1 MAWRFHPSKFK
12 NTTPKTP
19 KKEDTIFDVP
29 VGTLSSGNNGIQCS
43 SSLISFNLD
52 GEGGV
57 AFRGKLGVL
66 PVDAR
71 GRRQR
76 KDMTIVCA
84 HSEPLN
90 DFTFF
95 PFDANLLATCCRD
108 ERLKLWRIDNPL
120 ECRSIGDASAVL
132 DLGADFYLECLAPH
146 RTASQLLAAAYD
158 SRVGI
163 VDIAREAVALEM
175 RVSSLDEH
183 INSIAWSY
191 DGKLLAA
198 LGDKGRHGAILDP
211 RCNEPVADS
220 LNVHGGSGRE
230 CRVIFAGIG
239 KIVTS
244 GFTNQRTQEIRLFDA
259 RNWRSA
265 EHVQEY
271 SPSTGVLLPL
281 YDDDT
286 KLLLLAGKGTNRLII
301 TEIQS
306 KAPVVSPVFEYVMHD
321 QCVGACLGSKLRLD
335 VMNGEVVR
343 FYQLAKNCINPVSC
357 IVPRR
362 SYRDFHA
369 DLFPETVGPF
379 PGCDSAEW
387 LNGSDLQVLRF
398 LQLYFRFDRLNDD
411 GREREK
417 FSPMR
422 VSLDPSRK
430 GELIATVKVNRRPQQ
445 HEVNANI
452 ERKESVET
460 ARDDSVEKATTAEE
474 HANSNGNANLPSS
487 SPEPPERQMVEETI
501 IIDKPVVETK
511 PEPAPEEPVR
521 FRPVSE
527 DANRDINRTGSRLSR
542 VRSIVGV
549 TSKYRHVETVPGGQ
563 HGTFTN
569 VRSVNTRM
577 PTESNAFCVSSK
589 YAAIPLSGYA
599 GIVSIVRVRLSE
611 VCKLPDGV
619 IDGVQNHTLLTDLIW
634 NPFDES
640 RLACGLDSG
649 TVNVWTIEDTDRPLS
664 QLEPSAVYKTKMPL
678 EICRYNPCALD
689 VMAVAAQD
697 HWLSVWNLE
706 SNKCEWST
714 NPHGRDSS
722 LAIAWS
728 SDGRKLASVG
738 RDLTL
743 SVYEPQCGDSEN
755 ALINRKQVLESP
767 RAARILFACRDTLI
781 VLVHFTRSSARVVTL
796 LDSET
801 LETIHTHTVD
811 TSSQPLVPYY
821 DFDSSVLFLTGK
833 GDRTITMFEMLVS
846 LMLYHPAYRL
856 LDLDLDLFIA
866 RYNRQHPGR
875 PPLGS
880 IAIIETHPSLCLSFF
895 FPLGANQMRLK
906 VSHASPFLMP
916 MAPASFPNGHQ
927 AISLHH
933 KIVCDVRAVEFQRGW
948 RLTEKSLER
957 ISFRVPRVK
966 KDLFQSDLFPRALA
980 TWIPVMSASDWFAG
994 HNQPP
999 LFLDLCPE
1007 GMKQYIS
1014 SPVPPVRRSLMQSEQ
1029 EEQRRETAPPPP
1041 AHTQTIGDCRTEALR
1056 AAAREDRK
1064 LVGRNELVEQN
1075 WR

>member
-52 GEGGV
+52 GEG
-57 AFRGKLGVL
+57 GKLGVL

-387 LNGSDLQVLRF
+387 LNGSDLQ
-398 LQLYFRFDRLNDD
+398 
-411 GREREK
+411 
-417 FSPMR
+417 PMR

-452 ERKESVET
+452 ERKVSVET

-511 PEPAPEEPVR
+511 PEPTPEEPVR

-599 GIVSIVRVRLSE
+599 GIVSIVRLSE

-664 QLEPSAVYKTKMPL
+664 QLEPSAVYKVSHDK
-678 EICRYNPCALD
+678 IISIRYNPCALD

-833 GDRTITMFEMLVS
+833 GDRTITMFE
-846 LMLYHPAYRL
+846 
-856 LDLDLDLFIA
+856 
-866 RYNRQHPGR
+866 
-875 PPLGS
+875 
-880 IAIIETHPSLCLSFF
+880 
-895 FPLGANQMRLK
+895 

-1064 LVGRNELVEQN
+1064 LVEMSWSNRIGVDLTLEQDRMQGVDEEE
-1075 WR
+1075 WVDD